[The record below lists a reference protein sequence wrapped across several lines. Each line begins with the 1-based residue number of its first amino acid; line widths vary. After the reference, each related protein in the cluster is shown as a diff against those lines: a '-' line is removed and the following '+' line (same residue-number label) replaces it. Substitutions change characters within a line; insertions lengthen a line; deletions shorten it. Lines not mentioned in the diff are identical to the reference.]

1 MRKQL
6 TFFAALYD
14 VVCGGRGGVSVAA
27 GWAGQF
33 APEWQVVFF
42 LAGLHRADQNG
53 ALPFI

>member
-6 TFFAALYD
+6 TFFAALYN
-14 VVCGGRGGVSVAA
+14 VVCGGCGGVSGAA